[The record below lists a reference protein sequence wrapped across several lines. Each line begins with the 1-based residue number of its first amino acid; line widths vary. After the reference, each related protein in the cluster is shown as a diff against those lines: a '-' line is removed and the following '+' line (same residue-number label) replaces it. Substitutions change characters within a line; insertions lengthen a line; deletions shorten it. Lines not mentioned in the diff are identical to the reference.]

1 MPFFRHGICVVV
13 VSAAF
18 TAPLRADEQLPLP
31 REQEP
36 AARTVEEL
44 AEQLRPSVVVITVRG
59 RDARREGLGTGFV
72 ISKDGLIATSLHVIG
87 EGRPIAV
94 ETAGGKKYDV
104 TAVEATDR
112 AHDLALIRLDAK
124 DLPALSLGDS
134 ANVKDGQPVVALGN
148 PHGLRYSVV
157 KGVVSGRREID
168 GQPMIQL
175 AIPVEPGNSGGPVVD
190 LQGRVVGVL
199 TLKSLVTENLGF
211 ATAVNSLKPLI
222 ARPNP
227 VKMEHW
233 VTIGAL
239 DPEEWQSFM
248 GARWRQRAGR
258 IQVEGAGSG
267 FGGRS
272 ICVSQRKP
280 PELPYEVSVTVKL
293 NDERGAAGLIFRHDG
308 ERHYGFYPTGGK
320 LRLTRFEGPDVYSW
334 RILDDIST
342 PHYRPGDWNTIK
354 VRLEKDG
361 LKGYV
366 NGELVLESKDTEWA
380 EGQVGLTKF
389 RDTIAEFKSFRLAK
403 EIPSSHLPTDAAA
416 RVLKVVDGM
425 APGKPV
431 SGELLGKLATQP
443 GSTQALRNKARDLET
458 QAAKLRE
465 LSNRV
470 HQQRVY
476 DELAKLLDKP
486 EAEIDLIHA
495 ALLLS
500 KLDNEELD
508 VEAYRQD
515 VDRMAKK
522 IVAGLPKD
530 ADERSRLKALNQY
543 LFEQAGFHGS
553 RNEYYSRSNSYLNEV
568 IDDREGLPITLS
580 VLYIE
585 VGRRIGLNI
594 AGIGLPGHFIVRHLL
609 AKGEGDYLDVF
620 DRGKVLTADEVK
632 ERATGDD
639 GEPQGQFLK
648 PVTKRAIIV
657 RMLHNLLRAAQE
669 DQDADAGLRY
679 LDGIM
684 AVEPSSGPERFMRAA
699 LRFSKGMKD
708 EARED
713 VDYLVDHPSDGVD
726 RRRLMELKRALERE

>member
-1 MPFFRHGICVVV
+1 MPSLCHGICAIFISSAF
-13 VSAAF
+13 VSPAG
-18 TAPLRADEQLPLP
+18 ADEPLPPP

-44 AEQLRPSVVVITVRG
+44 AEQLRPSVVVIMVRG

-112 AHDLALIRLDAK
+112 AHDLALIRLDGK
-124 DLPALSLGDS
+124 DLPALPLGDS
-134 ANVKDGQPVVALGN
+134 AKVKDGQPVVAFGN
-148 PHGLRYSVV
+148 PHGLRSSVV
-157 KGVVSGRREID
+157 SGVVSGRREID

-334 RILDDIST
+334 KILDELST

-380 EGQVGLTKF
+380 EGQVGLAKF
-389 RDTIAEFKSFRLAK
+389 RDTIAEFKNFRLAK
-403 EIPSSHLPTDAAA
+403 DIPSSHLSPDAAS

-425 APGKPV
+425 AQGKPI
-431 SGELLGKLATQP
+431 SGEVLGKLATQT
-443 GSTQALRNKARDLET
+443 GSTQALRDKARDLET
-458 QAAKLRE
+458 QAARLRE

-476 DELAKLLDKP
+476 GDIAKLLDKP
-486 EAEIDLIHA
+486 EAEIDLIQV

-515 VDRMAKK
+515 VDRIAKK
-522 IVAGLPKD
+522 IGGGLPKD

-543 LFEQAGFHGS
+543 LFDQAGFHGS
-553 RNEYYSRSNSYLNEV
+553 RSEYYSRSNSYLNEV

-585 VGRRIGLNI
+585 VARRIGLNI
-594 AGIGLPGHFIVRHLL
+594 AGIGLPGHFVVRHLP

-620 DRGKVLTADEVK
+620 DRGKVISADEVK

-639 GEPQGQFLK
+639 GEPQEQFLK

-669 DQDADAGLRY
+669 EQDADAGLRY
-679 LDGIM
+679 LDGI
-684 AVEPSSGPERFMRAA
+684 VLLEPASGPERFMRAA

-713 VDYLVDHPSDGVD
+713 VDYLVDHPSEGVD
-726 RRRLMELKRALERE
+726 RRRLMELQRALERE